1 MIFSKIKELL
11 DKNNIKYELKHHEP
25 LFTSEQAARV
35 RGDSL
40 KQGAKSIVMKSK
52 DKYFLIVISGAKRIN
67 SKKLK
72 KILNVKSLSF
82 ISEEELE
89 KITGLKTGA
98 IPPFGSVLDL
108 QTYVDKSLLE
118 NKEISFNAGSRTDS
132 IKMKSKDYL
141 LVENPI
147 VCEFSE

>member
-1 MIFSKIKELL
+1 MIFFKIKELL
-11 DKNNIKYELKHHEP
+11 DKNNIQYSVKHHEP
-25 LFTSEQAARV
+25 LFTSEQAAKV

-52 DKYFLIVISGAKRIN
+52 DKYFLIVISAAKKIN

-98 IPPFGSVLDL
+98 IPPFGSILNL
-108 QTYVDKSLLE
+108 KTYVDKSLLE
-118 NKEISFNAGSRTDS
+118 NKEIAFNAGSRTDS
-132 IKMKSKDYL
+132 IKMKLKDYL
-141 LVENPI
+141 EIEKPI
-147 VCEFSE
+147 IADFLE